1 MAVPKDMG
9 ISRANI
15 SGEHQI
21 ELELTNVAGK
31 TFHSSLPSLCRI
43 VTRLQIGTCIII
55 IS

>member
-21 ELELTNVAGK
+21 ELELTIVAEGK
-31 TFHSSLPSLCRI
+31 LSI
-43 VTRLQIGTCIII
+43 VVYHLFVG
-55 IS
+55 